1 MVTLENANINI
12 LEKLVEQN
20 KGKSYAS
27 KCNHTKCVG
36 VRCDRCPMA
45 SKDGVGATLGDVR
58 KELDRRMEPT
68 ESHKGGGGCT
78 MPEWS
83 IVVPSISKKS
93 ESLGFNPLYYPSPED
108 NQASIK
114 VDESVYSP
122 KHYAVLDDIEAIQ
135 IIARSMTVEQF
146 KGYCLGNIMKY
157 RLRLGAKD
165 AVEQDLKKATNYKDI
180 FEKFKELCHD
190 YRAGS

>member
-1 MVTLENANINI
+1 MTTLIEASIDTLES
-12 LEKLVEQN
+12 LVNQN
-20 KGKSYAS
+20 KNAAGETGCTDVCCK
-27 KCNHTKCVG
+27 G
-36 VRCDRCPMA
+36 VRCRMCPM
-45 SKDGVGATLGDVR
+45 SERGGVSATIGDVR
-58 KELDRRMEPT
+58 MELYKRKDEPT
-68 ESHKGGGGCT
+68 ESHKGGGG
-78 MPEWS
+78 WS
-83 IVVPSISKKS
+83 RPADLYITGNS
-93 ESLGFNPLYYPSPED
+93 EPMQFIPTCSPT
-108 NQASIK
+108 
-114 VDESVYSP
+114 VDEAVYSP

>member
-1 MVTLENANINI
+1 MKHYRGGHLTTCDINRFDDDR
-12 LEKLVEQN
+12 
-20 KGKSYAS
+20 YPCT
-27 KCNHTKCVG
+27 CNDK
-36 VRCDRCPMA
+36 
-45 SKDGVGATLGDVR
+45 KI
-58 KELDRRMEPT
+58 EPT
-68 ESHKGGGGCT
+68 ESHKGGGG
-78 MPEWS
+78 WS
-83 IVVPSISKKS
+83 KTADVYVTGKYEPMQFIPAC
-93 ESLGFNPLYYPSPED
+93 SPT
-108 NQASIK
+108 
-114 VDESVYSP
+114 VDEAVYNP

>member
-1 MVTLENANINI
+1 MVTLENANINN

-20 KGKSYAS
+20 KDKSHAS
-27 KCNHTKCVG
+27 KCTHIKCVG
-36 VRCDRCPMA
+36 VRCVRCPMS
-45 SKDGVGATLGDVR
+45 SKDGVGATLGEVR
-58 KELDRRMEPT
+58 MEVYKRKVEPT
-68 ESHKGGGGCT
+68 ESHKGGGG
-78 MPEWS
+78 WS
-83 IVVPSISKKS
+83 KTADVYVTGKS
-93 ESLGFNPLYYPSPED
+93 EPMQFIPTCSS
-108 NQASIK
+108 A
-114 VDESVYSP
+114 VDEAVYNP

-180 FEKFKELCHD
+180 FEKFKELCHE
-190 YRAGS
+190 

>member
-1 MVTLENANINI
+1 MIQQAYETKGGHLLSCDINRF
-12 LEKLVEQN
+12 N
-20 KGKSYAS
+20 DDRYPCT
-27 KCNHTKCVG
+27 CNDK
-36 VRCDRCPMA
+36 
-45 SKDGVGATLGDVR
+45 KI
-58 KELDRRMEPT
+58 EPT
-68 ESHKGGGGCT
+68 ESHKGGGG
-78 MPEWS
+78 WS
-83 IVVPSISKKS
+83 RQADFYVTGNS
-93 ESLGFNPLYYPSPED
+93 EPMQFIPNGTSTED
-108 NQASIK
+108 ARVSAVKEAII
-114 VDESVYSP
+114 EAAVYNP

>member
-1 MVTLENANINI
+1 MVTLENANINN

-27 KCNHTKCVG
+27 KCNHVKCVG
-36 VRCDRCPMA
+36 VRCDRCPMS

-58 KELDRRMEPT
+58 MEVYKRKVEPT
-68 ESHKGGGGCT
+68 ESHKGGGAGIYVT
-78 MPEWS
+78 G
-83 IVVPSISKKS
+83 KS
-93 ESLGFNPLYYPSPED
+93 EPMQFIPTCSPT
-108 NQASIK
+108 
-114 VDESVYSP
+114 VDEAVYNP

-157 RLRLGAKD
+157 RLRLGSKD

-180 FEKFKELCHD
+180 FEKFKELCHE
-190 YRAGS
+190 